1 MRTVETEPIGI
12 MIWVGQI
19 YISIYN
25 IYISSDFS
33 EKSGEILPGTWEAW
47 KNGPVCHCSQ
57 GAEEASA
64 QHQSQDFWLHVP
76 EKKRLHG

>member
-1 MRTVETEPIGI
+1 MRMAETEPIGI

-19 YISIYN
+19 YIYHLI
-25 IYISSDFS
+25 FP
-33 EKSGEILPGTWEAW
+33 KSRGTFYQAPGKLE

-76 EKKRLHG
+76 EKKEAPRVAID